1 MEKSIQYILK
11 LREKPEDVRRQILA
25 GSLTVCMVLVVGIW
39 VYSIGARFG
48 SGEVAMQTKED
59 VKPLNLFTGELKN
72 VYSGL
77 TASAAN
83 SNEAQTTVPAPT
95 QDKVIDLIP
104 VEQQ

>member
-39 VYSIGARFG
+39 VYSIGSRF
-48 SGEVAMQTKED
+48 SISEVAVQAKAD
-59 VKPLNLFTGELKN
+59 VKPLTLFTGELKN

-83 SNEAQTTVPAPT
+83 SNTTVVSTPA